1 MYSLPMPGPTLQD
14 RLNILLDHLA
24 EAEREYA
31 AGIPYPDHIQGNWDD
46 KIATIRKH
54 IAEVREMIANE

>member
-1 MYSLPMPGPTLQD
+1 MAGPTLQD

-31 AGIPYPDHIQGNWDD
+31 AGMPYPDPTGGNWPN
-46 KIATIRKH
+46 KIAGIKKR
-54 IAEVREMIANE
+54 IADLREIIANE